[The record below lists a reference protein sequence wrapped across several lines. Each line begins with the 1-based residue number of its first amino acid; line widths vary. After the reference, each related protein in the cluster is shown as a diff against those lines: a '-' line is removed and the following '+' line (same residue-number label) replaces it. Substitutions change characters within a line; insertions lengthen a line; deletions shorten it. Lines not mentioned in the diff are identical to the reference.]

1 MSVAGGRCETTLY
14 VSQRNEAF
22 VDMVQFAMMYGSSPV
37 PTEGRDLMSARQS
50 ITNESE
56 QSGPRTHL
64 TSHACPSFQVYC
76 TENSLLSSQMG
87 APLYSRCTMLSQ
99 VLVLPVSSCTWVS

>member
-37 PTEGRDLMSARQS
+37 PTEVRALRSARK
-50 ITNESE
+50 
-56 QSGPRTHL
+56 
-64 TSHACPSFQVYC
+64 AV
-76 TENSLLSSQMG
+76 TENSE
-87 APLYSRCTMLSQ
+87 
-99 VLVLPVSSCTWVS
+99 